1 MLFAKHSKTYGS
13 MYMYYTYV
21 IHKALTH
28 SSDLTRISDYI
39 WAGPISGSVCAQ
51 MSMAC
56 AGDRIKLTQKL

>member
-1 MLFAKHSKTYGS
+1 